1 MALNITINKTA
12 VAASYPAGSTVATAV
27 VSGGTTPYT
36 YSLATG
42 GDYFNIDSSTGVVTT
57 KALMDVS
64 SIQSFSVTATDS
76 NSTPESI
83 TSGVVYPNMQAAI
96 QNKFSKSNMIYK
108 ITKDIDLGNGIL
120 TIPANCTLD
129 FQGGSF
135 SNGTIVGSDTV
146 LIGNIKIE
154 CLLSGTYKGNI
165 DGCWFIHDANDNT
178 TELQNFFNLL
188 SINNIGFFS
197 KKVNIKIS
205 SSVNIKSN
213 TTVNFENCS
222 IYQLSNNAV
231 LTNEKRSTT
240 YDDINISISNLHMYN
255 NTTNIIAKGA
265 IIIRGVKNFKL
276 ENFYYTSNV
285 LPPDPRTRNWALT
298 ISGIDV
304 YMNNINIDNYTTG
317 VWSDGIH
324 FEYIQNLI
332 LTNFNIKSGDDCIA
346 INPQDTADKL
356 GGYLPNISS
365 NIVINNGVCTS
376 NRGNILRIGVGGDTI
391 SPDYYNENITVNNI
405 TITGEGTNPLIS
417 LQDSRTIVPNNPNN
431 NIVIN
436 NIRGKARATGNT
448 KTIAIEGT
456 YLNKIDYAW
465 DNIVFENLNIT
476 AEGTGTRI
484 RIYSAINVTFKNCTI
499 NLKGDTEINPY
510 KILSRSTKYLLFKDC
525 TISSNQ
531 TTGRIFR
538 FSNSYN
544 LSLIGCNISNYNES
558 NTSIAI
564 DIVDISE
571 TNQFVISPD
580 NRLLK
585 IQDCII
591 EGVGST
597 LMMPEDNVVLFSIG
611 QFKDN
616 ILVNAP
622 NAVSTILNH
631 FNDLN
636 CGLKDIIL
644 LANTLPSITSV
655 KGLRLG
661 NYTYDLNLHRPKFAG
676 VNADN
681 TITYYDSNGYTYS
694 RVRGSTEQRPTLV
707 AKDSGFQFYDNV
719 LKKTIL
725 WNGTSWVNLDGTALA

>member
-27 VSGGTTPYT
+27 ASGGTTPYT
-36 YSLATG
+36 YSIATG
-42 GDYFNIDSSTGVVTT
+42 GDYFSIDASTGAVTT
-57 KALMDVS
+57 KALMDAS

-213 TTVNFENCS
+213 TTINFENCS

-231 LTNEKRSTT
+231 LANEKRSTT
-240 YDDINISISNLHMYN
+240 YDDININISNLFMYN
-255 NTTNIIAKGA
+255 TTTNIISTGA
-265 IIIRGVKNFKL
+265 MIFRGVKNLKI
-276 ENFYYTSNV
+276 ENFYYSSNV

-304 YMNNINIDNYTTG
+304 YMNNINIDNYITG
-317 VWSDGIH
+317 LWSDGIH
-324 FEYIQNLI
+324 FEYIQNLV

-346 INPQDTADKL
+346 INPQDTVDKL
-356 GGYLPNISS
+356 GGYLPNVSS
-365 NIVINNGVCTS
+365 NIVISNGICTS
-376 NRGNILRIGVGGDTI
+376 NKGNILRIGAGGDSI

-417 LQDSRTIVPNNPNN
+417 LQDFRTIVPNNPNN

-456 YLNKIDYAW
+456 YLSEIDYAW
-465 DNIVFENLNIT
+465 DNIVFENLDIIS
-476 AEGTGTRI
+476 EGIGTRI
-484 RIYSAINVTFKNCTI
+484 RIYNAIGVIFKDCTI
-499 NLKGDTEINPY
+499 NLKGETEINPY
-510 KILSRSTKYLLFKDC
+510 KILSRSTKSLIFKGC

-531 TTGRIFR
+531 TTGRIIR
-538 FSNSYN
+538 FFNSYDVSVN
-544 LSLIGCNISNYNES
+544 QCKISNYNET

-564 DIVDISE
+564 ELTGILE
-571 TNQFVISPD
+571 TNKFLGNAD
-580 NRLLK
+580 NRILK

-597 LMMPEDNVVLFSIG
+597 LMMPSDDIILFNVG

-631 FNDLN
+631 FNDLY
-636 CGLKDIIL
+636 CGVKDIIS
-644 LANTLPSITSV
+644 LANTLPAITSV

-661 NYTYDLNLHRPKFAG
+661 TYTYDLNLHRPKFAG

-681 TITYYDSNGYTYS
+681 TITYYDAYGYTYA
-694 RVRGSTEQRPTLV
+694 RVRGHTEQRPILTGV
-707 AKDSGFQFYDNV
+707 DSGFQFYDNV
-719 LKKTIL
+719 LKKVIL
-725 WNGTSWVNLDGTALA
+725 WNGTAWTNLDGTSLA